1 MKSLFSNKRALDWFD
16 KYLRYCDYLA
26 AAQLY
31 LKDNVFLS
39 RELKP
44 SDIKERVLGHWG
56 TVPGL
61 TFMYSHANYLLSQHK
76 EANMIFIV
84 GPGHGAPGIQATLF
98 AENSISEV
106 YPEYPRNAK
115 GTHDFAK
122 GFSWPGRFPSH
133 LTPMSPGSILEGGE
147 LGYSLSTAY
156 GAVFDNPDLIAVCV
170 VGDGEAETGPLA
182 AAWHSNKFL
191 NPQESGAVLP
201 ILHDNG
207 YKISGPTYMSAMSDK
222 NLTKMFE
229 GMGYIVRIVE
239 EGNMHEKMM
248 DAMDWA
254 YGKIRAIQM
263 KARGYG
269 NNNPFSSKVVKGKPQ
284 TFMPEWPMI
293 ILRSPK
299 GWHGVKE
306 LKGKKVEG
314 NFRSHGIPLGDVLT
328 NKDSFA
334 LLKKWLESY
343 KIGELV
349 DGNGSPKKEVLEFV
363 ATGKRRMG
371 RTPYAYGGDV
381 RKALIMP
388 KTSAYEVKVKVPGEA
403 IDRNT
408 EVGAKFMRD
417 IFKLN
422 KKQANFRFFCPDETD
437 SNKMSPLFEVT
448 GRPFMLPLKS
458 YDERMDPKGRVME
471 ILSEHTL
478 QGWMQG
484 FVLTGR
490 HGVFATYEA
499 FAQIISSM
507 VDQHA
512 KFIKQSLKLAWRKP
526 ISSLNYILTSVGW
539 RQEHN
544 GYSHQNP
551 GFISS
556 VLEKHGQFCS
566 VYFPADANSTL
577 VTLEDCLARTNSINV
592 IVVDKQEMPQW
603 LTLKQAYEQHK
614 TGIGIWK
621 FIHDGW
627 ESPDVVLAS
636 IGDHLTIEAVAAA
649 KLIKELAPEINI
661 RFVNISELTALG
673 VGDEKVVSKINLS
686 DYLTETVP
694 VVINFHGYVG
704 DIYKMLWGKI
714 NSDRV
719 SVHGYSE
726 EGTTTTPFDMH
737 VRNQTSRFH
746 IAIDACARA
755 AKSNTALESAAKK
768 VSEFCTQK
776 LNAHQK
782 YIAKYGKDMAL

>member
-1 MKSLFSNKRALDWFD
+1 MKSLFPNRKALKWFD
-16 KYLRYCDYLA
+16 SYLRYCDYLA

-31 LKDNVFLS
+31 LKDNVFLK
-39 RELKP
+39 RELQP

-61 TFMYSHANYLLSQHK
+61 TFIYAHANYLLSQHK
-76 EANMIFIV
+76 EANMIFIA
-84 GPGHGAPGIQATLF
+84 GPGHGAPAIQATLF
-98 AENSISEV
+98 AENSISEL
-106 YPEYPRNAK
+106 YPEYPRNAQ

-156 GAVFDNPDLIAVCV
+156 GAVLDNPDLIACCV

-191 NPQESGAVLP
+191 NPAESGAVLP

-207 YKISGPTYMSAMSDK
+207 YKISGPCYHSAMSNK
-222 NLTKMFE
+222 QLTKMFE

-248 DAMDWA
+248 DAMEWA

-263 KARGYG
+263 KARGYNG
-269 NNNPFSSKVVKGKPQ
+269 KKGE
-284 TFMPEWPMI
+284 TFMPEWPLI

-328 NKDSFA
+328 NKDSFK
-334 LLKKWLESY
+334 LLKNWLESY
-343 KIGELV
+343 NINELI
-349 DGNGSPKKEVLEFV
+349 DAKGAPSKEVLEFV

-371 RTPYAYGGDV
+371 RTPYAYGGDT
-381 RKALIMP
+381 RKPLKMP
-388 KTSAYEVKVKVPGEA
+388 KTSAYEVKIKKPGEV

-458 YDERMDPKGRVME
+458 FDERMDPKGRVME

-499 FAQIISSM
+499 FAPIIGSM

-512 KFIKQSLKLAWRKP
+512 KFIKQSLKLSWRKP
-526 ISSLNYILTSVGW
+526 VSSLNYILTSVGW

-556 VLEKHGQFCS
+556 VLEKHGSMCS

-577 VTLEDCLARTNSINV
+577 VVLEDCLNRTNGINV

-603 LTLKQAYEQHK
+603 LTLKEAYEQQK

-621 FIHDGW
+621 FVHAGW
-627 ESPDVVLAS
+627 ENPDVVLVS
-636 IGDHLTIEAVAAA
+636 IGDHMTIEAVAAS
-649 KLIKELAPEINI
+649 KLIEKLAPEVKV

-673 VGDEKVVSKINLS
+673 VGDEKVAAKININE
-686 DYLTETVP
+686 YFTETAP

-704 DIYKMLWGKI
+704 DIYKSLWGKV
-714 NSDRV
+714 SSERV
-719 SVHGYSE
+719 SVHGYNE

-737 VRNQTSRFH
+737 VRNQTSRYH
-746 IAIDACARA
+746 LAMDAVTRA
-755 AKSNTALESAAKK
+755 SKLNKNLVQAAEK
-768 VSEFCTQK
+768 VEKFCSQK
-776 LNAHQK
+776 LTAHQK
-782 YIAKYGKDMAL
+782 YIAAHGTDMPLE